1 MSKVYQ
7 VSDEQLKAFLSTVVP
22 VEKLPDIICKTV
34 NECLSVQNTEKQN
47 RADAIRFNTK
57 ILLDNYTKFKLFI
70 SESLKSLDD
79 VENYEEYLEHAEIM
93 RIFGLREDDKHIRS
107 IEKSVSIMSL
117 LMAHVDRM
125 LDVYKQSCE
134 GSSSV
139 VVQRRYRV
147 IERMYLREK
156 RMTATQIADE
166 FNLELRVIQK
176 DAKMARE
183 DLRVLLFG
191 IDAILSDFAV
201 A

>member
-1 MSKVYQ
+1 M
-7 VSDEQLKAFLSTVVP
+7 
-22 VEKLPDIICKTV
+22 
-34 NECLSVQNTEKQN
+34 
-47 RADAIRFNTK
+47 
-57 ILLDNYTKFKLFI
+57 
-70 SESLKSLDD
+70 KSLDD

-107 IEKSVSIMSL
+107 VEKSVSIMSL

-125 LDVYKQSCE
+125 LDVYKKSCE

-139 VVQRRYRV
+139 VVQRRYQV
-147 IERMYLREK
+147 VERMYLREK
-156 RMTATQIADE
+156 RMTATQIAEE
-166 FNLELRVIQK
+166 FNLEPRVIQK

-183 DLRVLLFG
+183 DLKVLLFG